1 MRVGRRAWRRGLVEG
16 HDKLRRRDLLAISED
31 APGPQY
37 GRTSL
42 AQVAAADVWVFKR
55 MARDT
60 RSGIGPDADGF
71 PLLLRAIDLA
81 LAGAVRGEGARV
93 HAEHQG
99 AQLQEGLRPSSSVPA
114 DRGAT
119 LAQISRTARSEAGI
133 MEWCHQVALP
143 FSAKAC
149 VRSLIV

>member
-99 AQLQEGLRPSSSVPA
+99 AQLPEGLRPSSSVPA
-114 DRGAT
+114 DRGARSHKSLGRPDRRRVSWSGAT
-119 LAQISRTARSEAGI
+119 KLRSRLAPGPV
-133 MEWCHQVALP
+133 CGV
-143 FSAKAC
+143 
-149 VRSLIV
+149 